1 MHRSMKQP
9 RTFALAGA
17 LMFAL
22 AAPVAASADDSVVSG
37 TVGSELSVSAPDSPL
52 TAFSPA
58 TDGTGSTNVTVSSTG
73 AWSLALSDATV
84 LTPGQMDKVDCA
96 TGSPTSGSLATALAY
111 SAPDGSGSISAGS
124 AVVETG
130 VSVQDV
136 AVSYTQAIGATEDL
150 VADDCYRA
158 TVTYTAT

>member
-1 MHRSMKQP
+1 M
-9 RTFALAGA
+9 LAGA
-17 LMFAL
+17 LVVAL
-22 AAPVAASADDSVVSG
+22 AAPTAASADESVVSG

-73 AWSLALSDATV
+73 AWSLSLSDATV

-96 TGSPTSGSLATALAY
+96 TGVPTAGSLATALAY
-111 SAPDGSGSISAGS
+111 TAPDGSGSISATP

-136 AVSYTQAIGATEDL
+136 TVAYTQGVGATEDL
-150 VADDCYRA
+150 VADECYGA
-158 TVTYTAT
+158 TVTYSAT

>member
-1 MHRSMKQP
+1 MIHSMKRP
-9 RTFALAGA
+9 RSFVLAGA
-17 LMFAL
+17 LMVAL
-22 AAPVAASADDSVVSG
+22 AAPAAASADDSVVSG

-52 TAFSPA
+52 TTFSPA

-73 AWSLALSDATV
+73 TWSLALSDATV
-84 LTPGQMDKVDCA
+84 LTPGQMDKVDCV
-96 TGSPTSGSLATALAY
+96 TGVPTTGSLATALAY
-111 SAPDGSGSISAGS
+111 SAPDGNGSVSAAP

-136 AVSYTQAIGATEDL
+136 TVNYTQGIGAAEDL

-158 TVTYTAT
+158 TVTYSAT